1 MRSKGLPDMKNTD
14 TPKEKLRASI
24 LKFTPR
30 VKHNHEVC
38 ITDCITAKEW
48 ESQDSNS
55 SNLTPNDQVN
65 HLQ

>member
-30 VKHNHEVC
+30 VKHNHEVGH
-38 ITDCITAKEW
+38 TAKEW

-55 SNLTPNDQVN
+55 SNLTPNGQVN